1 MRFGMSECSIY
12 DIVTMISSI
21 SLNVLCVIIKMSDV
35 CPNALHKLLLNWE
48 VLHVSVLYIWYY

>member
-35 CPNALHKLLLNWE
+35 CPNALHKLLLN
-48 VLHVSVLYIWYY
+48 